1 MHSFRLPEKLI
12 RRVHAQAEKETRTLV
27 NMVQV
32 LLQEALD
39 VREPRR
45 K

>member
-1 MHSFRLPEKLI
+1 VKRI
-12 RRVHAQAEKETRTLV
+12 DAQADKETRLRT

-39 VREPRR
+39 EREART
-45 K
+45 KTGKH